1 MARPLP
7 PLEDLTGAWDYQT
20 LPRNVI
26 IGEGCYIERRDSLAP
41 FRSRRHP
48 GLVLGQR
55 VVVYTWAGF
64 GVEEG
69 GLLEVGNDCV
79 LVGPLFMCANHIRL
93 GERVVISY
101 NVTVA
106 DCDFHPLNV
115 EARRR
120 DAVAL
125 APGGDRSTRPHID
138 SAPVLIEDDA
148 WIGIGATVLK
158 GVTIGA
164 GARVQAGSI
173 VTSDVAAGTTV
184 QGNPARPVG
193 Q

>member
-7 PLEDLTGAWDYQT
+7 PLEDLTGAWDYRT
-20 LPRNVI
+20 VPPNVI
-26 IGEGCYIERRDSLAP
+26 VGEGCYIERRDSLAS

-69 GLLEVGNDCV
+69 GLLEVGDDCV

-125 APGGDRSTRPHID
+125 APGGDRSSRPLID
-138 SAPVLIEDDA
+138 TAPVLIEDDA

-173 VTSDVAAGTTV
+173 VTSDVAAGTRV
-184 QGNPARPVG
+184 QGNPARPIG
-193 Q
+193 P